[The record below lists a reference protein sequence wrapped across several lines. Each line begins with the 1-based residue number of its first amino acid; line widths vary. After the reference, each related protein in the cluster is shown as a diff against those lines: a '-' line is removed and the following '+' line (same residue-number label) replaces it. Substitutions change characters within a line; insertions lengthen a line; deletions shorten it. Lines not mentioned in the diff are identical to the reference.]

1 MLHKCK
7 MFLIYSIYSTALQG
21 HDDVL
26 TKRARH
32 VITEIERCRKAAEA
46 LKKRDFE
53 MVCCKSNLVES
64 LN

>member
-1 MLHKCK
+1 MQDVCNSFDL
-7 MFLIYSIYSTALQG
+7 FTALKG

-32 VITEIERCRKAAEA
+32 VITEIERTRQAADA

-53 MVCCKSNLVES
+53 TVCYI
-64 LN
+64 